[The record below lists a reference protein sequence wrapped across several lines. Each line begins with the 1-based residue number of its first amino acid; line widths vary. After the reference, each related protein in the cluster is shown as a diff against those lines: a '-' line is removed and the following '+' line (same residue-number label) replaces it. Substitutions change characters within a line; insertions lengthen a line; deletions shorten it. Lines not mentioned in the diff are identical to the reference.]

1 MQIPLSARIA
11 LGQVRHGPVE
21 ARRLAF
27 LRAQRESEEGIDG
40 ARAGVG
46 AVPPGESA
54 GERAGVGAQSESG
67 VETAAGP
74 PETGAAPEGAA
85 EEVSEVVVPGR
96 EIAEDAAV

>member
-27 LRAQRESEEGIDG
+27 LRAQSESGEGIDG

-46 AVPPGESA
+46 AVPPVESA
-54 GERAGVGAQSESG
+54 GEAGA
-67 VETAAGP
+67 VEKTVAVGP